1 MAQKVSV
8 KQTTVL
14 PVIAARGLVVFPNA
28 LIHLDI
34 SRDRSIEAIR
44 RAMDGERRLF
54 IVTQRDVMVEE
65 PAQNDLYTTGV
76 VVEIKQFLKHTEDEY
91 KILVSGE
98 YKARLMRVTGTS
110 PCLEAEVRR
119 LPVKR
124 QPAADPVEVEALIRL
139 LKIAFQK
146 YAMVIPKISQ
156 ELVLSVERENDPA
169 SLFML
174 IVNNTMLKFEDKQGM
189 LEEDSLIER
198 LQLLIHSLNEE
209 TQVLIMEKEIFEKVQ
224 ARIDQNQREYF
235 LREQAKIINEEL
247 GYEED
252 YQAEEET
259 RDYLERIE
267 AIQNIPSE
275 SREKLLSEAKR
286 LYKMPPSSHEAYVIE
301 NYLDTCL
308 ELPWDT
314 FTVDHID
321 IAAVRRQLDKDHFGL
336 EKVKERVLENLAVR
350 KFAPN
355 MKGQIICLVGPPG
368 VGKTSVAQS
377 IAASL
382 GRRYVRI
389 ALGGISDESDIR
401 GHRKTYIGAMPGR
414 IIAGIKQAKSR
425 NPLVLLDEIDKMGSS
440 FKGDPSSAMLEVL
453 DGEQNSTFVDHY
465 IEIPFDLSDC
475 LFVTTANTLSTIPD
489 PLLDRMEVIELS
501 SYTLEEKFN
510 ICKKYLIPKQ
520 RKKHGL
526 SAKQIR
532 ISDDAVY
539 ALIDGYT
546 RESGV
551 RKLERLV
558 ASLCRKTAKA
568 LAETDAESL
577 RFTAKNL
584 EKHLGAKKYLG
595 ERIADSDQVGL
606 VNGLAWTSVGG
617 ELLQIEASVMDG
629 KGQLQL
635 TGNLGNVMKESA
647 NTALSYVRSVAPQYG
662 IDPAFYQ
669 QKDIHIHVP
678 EGAVPKDGPSA
689 GVALATV
696 LVSALSGIPI
706 RRDVAMTGE
715 ITLRGRDLPIGG
727 LKEKAIAAFK
737 SGVKT
742 VLIPEE
748 NKSDL
753 EEIDSAVRDSLTFIP
768 CKTAEEVLSVA
779 LAEPKAVLKKSSR
792 PERKKTV
799 DLEAENSVIRV

>member
-1 MAQKVSV
+1 MAQRVAI
-8 KQTTVL
+8 KQTTTL
-14 PVIAARGLVVFPNA
+14 PVIAARGLVVFPNS

-34 SRDRSIEAIR
+34 SRERSVEAIR
-44 RAMDGERRLF
+44 RAMEEDRRLF

-65 PAQNDLYTTGV
+65 PAQSDLYSIGV

-98 YKARLMRVTGTS
+98 YKARLLRLTS
-110 PCLEAEVRR
+110 THPFLEAEVRC
-119 LPVKR
+119 LPTKA
-124 QPAADPVEVEALIRL
+124 QPAFDSIEIEASIRL
-139 LKIAFQK
+139 LKIAFEK
-146 YAMVIPKISQ
+146 YAMILPKISQ
-156 ELVLSVERENDPA
+156 ELVVSVERENDPT

-174 IVNNTMLKFEDKQGM
+174 IVNNTMLKFEDKQVM
-189 LEEDSLIER
+189 LEENNLLER
-198 LQLLIHSLNEE
+198 IRLLIHSLNEE
-209 TQVLIMEKEIFEKVQ
+209 TQILMMEKEIFEKVQ
-224 ARIDQNQREYF
+224 VRIDQNQREYF

-247 GYEED
+247 GYDEE
-252 YQAEEET
+252 YQPEEET
-259 RDYLERIE
+259 QNYIDRIE
-267 AIQNIPSE
+267 AIQNISSE
-275 SREKLLSEAKR
+275 SREKLLSEARR

-301 NYLDTCL
+301 NYLDTVL
-308 ELPWDT
+308 ELPWDES
-314 FTVDHID
+314 TVDRID
-321 IAAVRRQLDKDHFGL
+321 IKAAQKQLDKDHYGL

-350 KFAPN
+350 KFAPE
-355 MKGQIICLVGPPG
+355 MKGQIICFVGPPG
-368 VGKTSVAQS
+368 VGKTSVAKS
-377 IAASL
+377 IATAL
-382 GRRYVRI
+382 GRKYVRI

-414 IIAGIKQAKSR
+414 IITAIKQAKSR
-425 NPLVLLDEIDKMGSS
+425 NPLILLDEIDKMGSS

-465 IEIPFDLSDC
+465 VEIPFDLSDC

-526 SAKQIR
+526 NAKQIK
-532 ISDDAVY
+532 ITDEAVY
-539 ALIDGYT
+539 ALIDSYT

-551 RKLERLV
+551 RKLERIV
-558 ASLCRKTAKA
+558 ATLCRKTAKL
-568 LAETDAESL
+568 LAENGTESV

-584 EKHLGAKKYLG
+584 ENHLGPKKYLG
-595 ERIADSDQVGL
+595 EKIADSDQVGL

-647 NTALSYVRSVAPQYG
+647 NTALSYVRSVAHQYG
-662 IDPAFYQ
+662 IDPGFYQ
-669 QKDIHIHVP
+669 KKDIHIHVP

-742 VLIPEE
+742 VLIPDE

-768 CKTAEEVLSVA
+768 CKTAEEVLSAA
-779 LAEPKAVLKKSSR
+779 LAQPKAILKKSPR
-792 PERKKTV
+792 PERKHSA
-799 DLEAENSVIRV
+799 EADKETTVIRV